1 MHVRDNWGNFVMS
14 ELLHDTKGKL
24 LIISVVIMAMSL
36 CKNILLFFRD
46 AQWHIQEGD
55 NTLSRIHS
63 RIFQQ
68 NKKKICESNVEKFW

>member
-36 CKNILLFFRD
+36 CKNMLIFFRD
-46 AQWHIQEGD
+46 AQ
-55 NTLSRIHS
+55 
-63 RIFQQ
+63 
-68 NKKKICESNVEKFW
+68 